1 MKLTLPNLDNSEWS
15 VSLNEGTRTLALG
28 LRTKLD
34 DEFICAEGM
43 LDTFDASQGD
53 AGLGRYFVDS
63 LVQQQVR
70 AVGRAV
76 LGLPIN

>member
-1 MKLTLPNLDNSEWS
+1 M
-15 VSLNEGTRTLALG
+15 SLNEGTRTLALG

-34 DEFICAEGM
+34 DEFICAEAM
-43 LDTFDASQGD
+43 LDSYTASQGD
-53 AGLGRYFVDS
+53 AGLGRHFVDS